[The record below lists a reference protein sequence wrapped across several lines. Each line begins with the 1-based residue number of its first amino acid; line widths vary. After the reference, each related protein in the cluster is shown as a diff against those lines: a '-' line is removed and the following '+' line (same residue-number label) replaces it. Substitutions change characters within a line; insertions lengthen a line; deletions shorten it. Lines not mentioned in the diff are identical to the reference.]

1 MMLQPCKDSEGCRVN
16 SLTWMKLGAARR
28 ADAEADLIDRHHPE
42 AADRVRGVVG
52 RQGDGQLAAGKD
64 PCF

>member
-1 MMLQPCKDSEGCRVN
+1 
-16 SLTWMKLGAARR
+16 MKLGAARR

-52 RQGDGQLAAGKD
+52 RQGDGQLAAGKN